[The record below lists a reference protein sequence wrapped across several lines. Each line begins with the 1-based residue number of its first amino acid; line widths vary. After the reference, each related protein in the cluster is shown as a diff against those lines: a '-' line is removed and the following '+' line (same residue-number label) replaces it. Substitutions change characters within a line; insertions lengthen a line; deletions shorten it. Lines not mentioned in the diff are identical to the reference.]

1 MNEIKKRFPTDTIL
15 KEKTFLNDKKI
26 DAELYAF
33 LQELSYPNQQK
44 ETIVNKKKMPTQA
57 EICRSL
63 GIKSPKTLRAH
74 LNYLIQA
81 GYVEDRGNEYYLPN
95 KEDIFTLLPLSTTKF
110 LHDCLK
116 DQVVKIYLYLG
127 QRWSYKG
134 SQYIFTIEE
143 IAEHIGI
150 NLKGN
155 LRGYEVINNALTCLV
170 NNDLI
175 NYVEFYENNK
185 PRKRLTN
192 FSLEYKCK
200 MGKFSK

>member
-1 MNEIKKRFPTDTIL
+1 MNEIKKRFPTNTTL

-44 ETIVNKKKMPTQA
+44 ETIVNKKEMPTQA
-57 EICRSL
+57 EICSNL

-74 LNYLIQA
+74 LKYLIA
-81 GYVEDRGNEYYLPN
+81 TGYVEDREDEYYLPD
-95 KEDIFTLLPLSTTKF
+95 KEDIFTLLPFSTLKF
-110 LHDCLK
+110 LNDCLK

-127 QRWSYKG
+127 QRWNYKG

-143 IAEHIGI
+143 LAEHIGI
-150 NLKGN
+150 KLEGN
-155 LRGYEVINNALTCLV
+155 LRGYEVINNALTCLM

-192 FSLEYKCK
+192 FSLEYKCNL
-200 MGKFSK
+200 GKNSK